1 MNRDYNLPTTIAEV
15 TREWVTDALLASGAL
30 APDSRV
36 SALAARDL
44 GEGRGMTGSVW
55 RVSLEYEGPAT
66 SAPRTLIVKLSATDD
81 TYRDYLANYES
92 YSREVRLYNEIAPTM
107 LVTTPQSHRS
117 LVSDDGRV
125 CVMLL
130 EDFSDHRAGDQ
141 LAGCSETD
149 ARHCVIALARLHA
162 SNWEM
167 SPFPAWLDPRSGAMG
182 EGRVAVIPRAWA
194 RMVEK
199 YATILPRAVRDA
211 AAQYSRVFPLLQD
224 WARRPPVTI
233 RHGDFRLDNILFGA
247 EPTPEALVFID
258 WQGTTVG
265 RGMADVAY
273 FLTQSMPAANR
284 RLWERELLGL
294 YGREL
299 ADHGI
304 QDADATWGQ
313 YRLGA
318 LYNLALAAGIAVYD
332 PADERGATFVRTA
345 VGRAGDAIEDL
356 DLMSLLAAI
365 DRDGGVA
372 PCDA

>member
-1 MNRDYNLPTTIAEV
+1 LSLDYDFPTTIAEV
-15 TREWVTDALLASGAL
+15 TPEWVTDALLSSGAL
-30 APDSRV
+30 APGSRV
-36 SALAARDL
+36 RALAARDL

-55 RVSLEYEGPAT
+55 RVTLDYEGPAA

-81 TYRDYLANYES
+81 TYRDYLANYGS
-92 YSREVRLYNEIAPTM
+92 YTREVRLYNEIAPTL
-107 LVTTPQSHRS
+107 LVTTPRSHRS

-149 ARHCVIALARLHA
+149 ARHCIVALARLHA

-167 SPFPAWLDPRSGAMG
+167 SPFPTWLDPGSGAMG

-199 YATILPRAVRDA
+199 YADILPREVQDA
-211 AAQYSRVFPLLQD
+211 AVQYSRVFPRLQE
-224 WARRPPVTI
+224 WARRPPLTI
-233 RHGDFRLDNILFGA
+233 RHGDFRLDNILFGG
-247 EPTPEALVFID
+247 ESTPEALVFID

-265 RGMADVAY
+265 RGMADVGY
-273 FLTQSMPAANR
+273 FLTQSILPANR
-284 RLWERELLGL
+284 RLWERDLVEL

-299 ADHGI
+299 ADHGVG
-304 QDADATWGQ
+304 DAGATWEH

-318 LYNLALAAGIAVYD
+318 LYNLAFVASIAVYD
-332 PADERGATFVRTA
+332 PADERGATFIRTA
-345 VGRAGDAIEDL
+345 VVRAVDAIEDL
-356 DLMSLLAAI
+356 DLMTLLATI

-372 PCDA
+372 PSAA